1 MGDRLPEFL
10 YSAFVNSGREVAG
23 SDVPNW
29 ASLSSSE
36 RERWEQVA
44 GRARGHML
52 EQFFGSMRTF
62 EAEHPEDPGS
72 VLIAMHRTW
81 KR

>member
-1 MGDRLPEFL
+1 MGDRLAEFL
-10 YSAFVNSGREVAG
+10 YSTFVNSGREVAG

-29 ASLSSSE
+29 ASLPIAD

-44 GRARGHML
+44 TRARSHML
-52 EQFFGSMRTF
+52 DQVFGSLRTF
-62 EAEHPEDPGS
+62 EAEYPEDPGS
-72 VLIAMHRTW
+72 VLTAMHRTW